1 MKSGGTIES
10 TECMTIDDKRQC
22 IRQEALRKRDNIP
35 PEARHELSRDINAR
49 TIDFIKT
56 QAIES
61 VMLYLGMGSEVETCD
76 LLGYLLQ
83 TGKIALAPT
92 IEAKRLVPRRITD
105 ASAELV
111 RHRYG
116 MRQPNRDICPKFPPD
131 QIDLIVV
138 PGIAFDLKKY
148 RIGYGGG
155 VLRSIPAEMSSSDL
169 VGIGVQGTSDPR
181 TLFRRNG
188 MWHCTTSLQPHCRRD
203 LRIATAYL

>member
-1 MKSGGTIES
+1 MRLPSISMKSGGTIES

-49 TIDFIKT
+49 AIDFIET
-56 QAIES
+56 QTIES

-131 QIDLIVV
+131 QIDLIIV

-155 VLRSIPAEMSSSDL
+155 YYDRFLPKCPQATWLGLAFKEQVIQD
-169 VGIGVQGTSDPR
+169 
-181 TLFRRNG
+181 TLPQKWDVALHNIF
-188 MWHCTTSLQPHCRRD
+188 TTAL
-203 LRIATAYL
+203 

>member
-1 MKSGGTIES
+1 MRLPSISMKSGGTIES
-10 TECMTIDDKRQC
+10 TECMTRNDKRQR
-22 IRQEALRKRDNIP
+22 IRKETLRKRDNIP
-35 PEARHELSRDINAR
+35 PDVRHELSRDINAR
-49 TIDFIKT
+49 TIDFIET

-61 VMLYLGMGSEVETCD
+61 VMLYLSMGSEVETCD
-76 LLGYLLQ
+76 LLDYLLQ

-105 ASAELV
+105 ANAELV

-131 QIDLIVV
+131 QIDLIIV

-155 VLRSIPAEMSSSDL
+155 YYDRFLPKCPQATWLGLAFKEQVIQD
-169 VGIGVQGTSDPR
+169 
-181 TLFRRNG
+181 TLPQKWDVALHNIF
-188 MWHCTTSLQPHCRRD
+188 TTAQ
-203 LRIATAYL
+203 